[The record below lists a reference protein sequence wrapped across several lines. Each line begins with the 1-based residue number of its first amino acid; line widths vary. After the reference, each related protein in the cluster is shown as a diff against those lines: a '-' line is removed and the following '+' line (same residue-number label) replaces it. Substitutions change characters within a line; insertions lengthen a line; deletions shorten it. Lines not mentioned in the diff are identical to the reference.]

1 MTAMK
6 WDIHELHAGLGAFK
20 ERWDSLNERLWCSNP
35 YFDSRFVEPLL
46 VHFGSGKE
54 LLCVGRDGDDES
66 MFIAV
71 PRGLG
76 RWALFMPPQA
86 QIAPLLVRDARAIRG
101 ALGRLGW
108 NALMIDL
115 LGQDP
120 ECSPVAA
127 LASDA
132 AAVASPHARTIKVQ
146 VEGTFDEYW
155 KSRSASVRQNVGRR
169 LRRLTEQGVAVR
181 LETVDDIGDMDRVVA
196 EFGDLESR
204 GWKGTAGTAVSA
216 DNPQGRFYSD
226 VMKGFAARRGASANV
241 LYFGDRIVGIRLSI
255 LSSSMLVNLKTTY
268 DEALSEFSPGRLLL
282 YLSLKSEFER
292 RRVQVI
298 EFYTNADANQLAW
311 GTEDRWITNVMMFRS
326 GTVAR
331 AYEVAQRIRRS
342 RLRRTGAAIQPG
354 AGG

>member
-1 MTAMK
+1 MK

-20 ERWDSLNERLWCSNP
+20 ERWDSLNERLWCGNP

-46 VHFGSGKE
+46 LHFGSGKE
-54 LLCVGRDGDDES
+54 LLCVGRVGDDES

-86 QIAPLLVRDARAIRG
+86 QIAPLLVRDASAIRG
-101 ALGRLGW
+101 ALARLGW

-120 ECSPVAA
+120 EYSPVAA
-127 LASDA
+127 LAGDA
-132 AAVASPHARTIKVQ
+132 AAVSSPHARTIKVQ

-155 KSRSASVRQNVGRR
+155 KGRSASVRQNVGRR

-181 LETVDDIGDMDRVVA
+181 LEIVDDIGDMDRVVA

-204 GWKGTAGTAVSA
+204 GWKGAAGTAVSA
-216 DNPQGRFYSD
+216 DSPQGRFYSD
-226 VMKGFAARRGASANV
+226 VMKGFAARSGASAYI

-268 DEALSEFSPGRLLL
+268 DEELSEFSPGRLLL

-292 RRVQVI
+292 RRVKVI

-326 GTVAR
+326 GVVAR
-331 AYEVAQRIRRS
+331 AYQVAQGFRRG
-342 RLRRTGAAIQPG
+342 RLRPKGAPIVPG
-354 AGG
+354 AGD